1 MKLVVLGFLGA
12 CIGSFLGVV
21 IDRFPHQSL
30 LFPASHCNHCHTRL
44 KPWDL
49 LPIISQLVS
58 RSTCRY
64 CGATIPLWYLLLEA
78 SSAFLLVLTEQ
89 DVLSIGHYLVLLSG
103 LVLAIYDIKHREY
116 PLVVWLV
123 FVLISLPFGQFQLIT
138 LICLLLGLLAYRFDL
153 KMGSGD
159 FLYLASISLM
169 TNFQTFLWVIQL
181 SSLLGILCFLLFKPK
196 QVLPFIPFLVL
207 AYGLVISIIGA
218 L

>member
-1 MKLVVLGFLGA
+1 MKILLFAMLGA

-30 LFPASHCNHCHTRL
+30 LFPASHCNYCHTRL

-89 DVLSIGHYLVLLSG
+89 DVLSIGHYLILLSG

-138 LICLLLGLLAYRFDL
+138 LVCLLLGLLAYRFDL

-169 TNFQTFLWVIQL
+169 TNFQTFLWVIQI

-196 QVLPFIPFLVL
+196 QALPFIPFLVL